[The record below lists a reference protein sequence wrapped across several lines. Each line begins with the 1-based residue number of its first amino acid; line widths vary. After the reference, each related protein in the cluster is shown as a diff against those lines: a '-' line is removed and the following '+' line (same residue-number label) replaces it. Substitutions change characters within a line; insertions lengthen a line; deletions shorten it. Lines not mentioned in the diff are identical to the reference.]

1 MSKKCRMCR
10 QQNHLFSHKVD
21 RAHPRIIPGAM
32 HYDLELILD
41 KIKSLGGG
49 GTRVLGMEL

>member
-1 MSKKCRMCR
+1 MSKKCRMRR
-10 QQNHLFSHKVD
+10 QQNHWFSHKVD
-21 RAHPRIIPGAM
+21 QAHLRIIPGAM
-32 HYDLELILD
+32 HYDLELSLD